1 MPPGRTFLDKKGLG
15 QDKLAAIWSLLICS
29 TLPRRKKKGER
40 EEEEEE
46 DRQPINF
53 FATNFASYLR
63 YKVSVSQAII
73 EIWVLRFL
81 QHVIHVLLHTY
92 IL

>member
-1 MPPGRTFLDKKGLG
+1 MEFTDLSHSSKKEKERG
-15 QDKLAAIWSLLICS
+15 K
-29 TLPRRKKKGER
+29 RRE

-46 DRQPINF
+46 DRLPINF